1 MTKTANTIFYYEKD
15 AANKPTISTL
25 LTPAAAEAWVERLLA
40 EAASKRGG
48 LTMPNGRKLLAE
60 RVEEIAISFTP
71 AGNAIVAV
79 SEEDVMATVVAG
91 NATAGFSVAAGIAG
105 FVTLQKALAKTEF
118 ASFCLHAR
126 KASQT
131 EAEAAG

>member
-1 MTKTANTIFYYEKD
+1 MTNMSNAIFYYEKD
-15 AANKPTISTL
+15 TANTPTISTL

-40 EAASKRGG
+40 EAAGKRGG

-71 AGNAIVAV
+71 GGNAIVAV
-79 SEEDVMATVVAG
+79 SDEDVMATIVAG
-91 NATAGFSVAAGIAG
+91 NATAAFSIAAGIAG
-105 FVTLQKALAKTEF
+105 FVTLQKALAKTQF
-118 ASFCLHAR
+118 GIFCLHAR
-126 KASQT
+126 RASRT